1 LPFNLLL
8 FPLLAGYLFLHTNR
22 YLRWKAQTLDGN
34 RLLLEA
40 AKYGIVFG
48 IAGRAVTYFAAY
60 IPKEDYLQHALHQ
73 AAPFDYTGT
82 AVAALLLGIIGGP
95 LSNLFFDELAAKSL
109 ALRRQ
114 GNHLLRLLNEAS
126 EEGSL
131 ISLTLD
137 TRKWYVGY
145 VVETPSLDPKDQFF
159 SIIPIFSGYRDKD
172 LLEARRLTEYRFDS
186 ISNVDAYAKV
196 LNTSR
201 VIDANVFDVDLYESY
216 YASGSGTGKNLGPAD
231 SWVEP

>member
-1 LPFNLLL
+1 MPFNLLL
-8 FPLLAGYLFLHTNR
+8 FPLLAGYLFIHTNR
-22 YLRWKAQTLDGN
+22 YLRWRAQTLDGN

-48 IAGRAVTYFAAY
+48 VAGRAATYFAPF
-60 IPKEDYLQHALHQ
+60 IPQEHPAEYALHQ
-73 AAPFDYTGT
+73 AAPFDYSGT

-95 LSNLFFDELAAKSL
+95 ISNFFFDELEAKSL

-126 EEGSL
+126 EEGNL
-131 ISLTLD
+131 ISVTLD

-159 SIIPIFSGYRDKD
+159 SIIPIFSGYRDTAT
-172 LLEARRLTEYRFDS
+172 LEACRLTEYRYDS
-186 ISNVDAYAKV
+186 ISDVDAYAKV

-216 YASGSGTGKNLGPAD
+216 YAPGARNSSLP
-231 SWVEP
+231 S

>member
-1 LPFNLLL
+1 MPFNLLL

-22 YLRWKAQTLDGN
+22 YLRWRAQTLDGN

-40 AKYGIVFG
+40 AKYGIAFG
-48 IAGRAVTYFAAY
+48 IAGRVVTYLAAFIPREAY
-60 IPKEDYLQHALHQ
+60 IQGTFHK
-73 AAPFDYTGT
+73 AAPFDYAGT
-82 AVAALLLGIIGGP
+82 AVAALLLGVIGGP

-159 SIIPIFSGYRDKD
+159 SIIPIFSGYRDGD
-172 LLEARRLTEYRFDS
+172 TLEARRLTEYRFDS
-186 ISNVDAYAKV
+186 LSNVDAYAKV
-196 LNTSR
+196 LNTTR
-201 VIDANVFDVDLYESY
+201 VIDANVFDVDLYETY
-216 YASGSGTGKNLGPAD
+216 YAGDTAD
-231 SWVEP
+231 KKPE

>member
-34 RLLLEA
+34 RLVLEA

-48 IAGRAVTYFAAY
+48 TLGRAVTFCAAH
-60 IPKEDYLQHALHQ
+60 IPKEGYVEYGLHQ
-73 AAPFDYTGT
+73 AAPFDYVGT
-82 AVAALLLGIIGGP
+82 AIVALLLGAICGP
-95 LSNLFFDELAAKSL
+95 VSNLFFDELAAKSL

-159 SIIPIFSGYRDKD
+159 SIIPIFSGYRDSD
-172 LLEARRLTEYRFDS
+172 TLEARRLTEYRFDS
-186 ISNVDAYAKV
+186 ISNLDAYAKV

-216 YASGSGTGKNLGPAD
+216 YAHGAAVAKN
-231 SWVEP
+231 E

>member
-22 YLRWKAQTLDGN
+22 YLRWRAQTLDGN

-48 IAGRAVTYFAAY
+48 IAGRAITYLAAF
-60 IPKEDYLQHALHQ
+60 IPKEEYVQGTLHK
-73 AAPFDYTGT
+73 AAPFDYAGT
-82 AVAALLLGIIGGP
+82 AVAALLLGVIGGP
-95 LSNLFFDELAAKSL
+95 FSNLFFDELAAKSL

-131 ISLTLD
+131 ISVTLD

-145 VVETPSLDPKDQFF
+145 VVETPSLDPKDQYF
-159 SIIPIFSGYRDKD
+159 SIIPIFSGYRDGD
-172 LLEARRLTEYRFDS
+172 TLEARRLTEYRFDS
-186 ISNVDAYAKV
+186 LSNVDAYAKV
-196 LNTSR
+196 LNTTR
-201 VIDANVFDVDLYESY
+201 VVDANVFDVDLYETY
-216 YASGSGTGKNLGPAD
+216 YAGASGDKKP
-231 SWVEP
+231 E

>member
-48 IAGRAVTYFAAY
+48 VAGRAVTYFAAF
-60 IPKEDYLQHALHQ
+60 IPKERYVEYALHDV
-73 AAPFDYTGT
+73 APFDYVGT
-82 AVAALLLGIIGGP
+82 AVAALLLGILGGP
-95 LSNLFFDELAAKSL
+95 LSNLFFDELAAKAL

-126 EEGSL
+126 EEGDL
-131 ISLTLD
+131 ISVTLD

-159 SIIPIFSGYRDKD
+159 SIIPIFSGYRNSDT
-172 LLEARRLTEYRFDS
+172 LEARRLTEYRFDS

-201 VIDANVFDVDLYESY
+201 VIDANLFDVDLYESY
-216 YASGSGTGKNLGPAD
+216 YAGAGRDKT
-231 SWVEP
+231 E

>member
-1 LPFNLLL
+1 MPFNLLL
-8 FPLLAGYLFLHTNR
+8 FPLLAGYLFIHTNS
-22 YLRWKAQTLDGN
+22 YLRWRAQTLDGN

-40 AKYGIVFG
+40 AKYGLVFG
-48 IAGRAVTYFAAY
+48 IVARAVTYFAAY
-60 IPKEDYLQHALHQ
+60 IPKERVAEYALHR
-73 AAPFDYTGT
+73 AAPFDYVGT
-82 AVAALLLGIIGGP
+82 AIAALLLGIIGGP
-95 LSNLFFDELAAKSL
+95 ISNLFFDELAAKSL

-114 GNHLLRLLNEAS
+114 GNHLLRLLNEAT

-131 ISLTLD
+131 VSVTLD

-159 SIIPIFSGYRDKD
+159 SIIPIFSGYRDTST
-172 LLEARRLTEYRFDS
+172 LEACRLTEYRFDS
-186 ISNVDAYAKV
+186 ISDVDAYAKV

-216 YASGSGTGKNLGPAD
+216 YARGAETEKS
-231 SWVEP
+231 E

>member
-8 FPLLAGYLFLHTNR
+8 FPLLAGYIFLHTNR

-40 AKYGIVFG
+40 AKYGIVFELL
-48 IAGRAVTYFAAY
+48 GRAVTLVAMQ
-60 IPKEDYLQHALHQ
+60 IPRFQYLEASLYKV
-73 AAPFDYTGT
+73 APFSYVGT
-82 AVAALLLGIIGGP
+82 ALVALALGICFGP
-95 LSNLFFDELAAKSL
+95 LSNLLLDELVAKSL

-114 GNHLLRLLNEAS
+114 GNHLLRLLNDAS
-126 EEGSL
+126 EEGNLVSV
-131 ISLTLD
+131 TLD

-172 LLEARRLTEYRFDS
+172 SLETKRLTEYRFES
-186 ISNVDAYAKV
+186 VTNVDSYAKV
-196 LNTSR
+196 LSTSR
-201 VIDANVFDVDLYESY
+201 VVDANLFDVDLYDKY
-216 YASGSGTGKNLGPAD
+216 YAGQSQTPAEQD
-231 SWVEP
+231 QKAD